1 MGPVGLSPA
10 DGYPA
15 VIATRLLFTL
25 GGIMARN
32 TFLAHTLLRAVCPP
46 PPWAEIIGLSWY
58 DPDTGQASPPDFPE
72 APGGGHN
79 IHLDIL
85 DVTTAP
91 VTVHHIG
98 LDDAERAALALTHDG
113 SLDAPLTHDNP
124 HKRRLARAQLIDD
137 QLHRV
142 QKPQPSKPVSPPNM
156 QTLATRLVAVSA
168 GRSCEPPSGPAT
180 TEHEQRPRRQL
191 CAGWWPAHRRQHCA
205 VVINGRNSPLAPLI
219 VVIVLSG
226 QGEAFAATD
235 RVHIAPLVDH
245 WLTGCRRDTA
255 RPREPYLLC

>member
-1 MGPVGLSPA
+1 MAAAQEHRGHGPGRPQPSRRLPRRHRYSTAFHPWRHHGPQHVPGPHPSASRLPA
-10 DGYPA
+10 
-15 VIATRLLFTL
+15 
-25 GGIMARN
+25 
-32 TFLAHTLLRAVCPP
+32 

-113 SLDAPLTHDNP
+113 SLDATLTHDNP

-137 QLHRV
+137 QLHRR
-142 QKPQPSKPVSPPNM
+142 
-156 QTLATRLVAVSA
+156 A
-168 GRSCEPPSGPAT
+168 E
-180 TEHEQRPRRQL
+180 
-191 CAGWWPAHRRQHCA
+191 
-205 VVINGRNSPLAPLI
+205 
-219 VVIVLSG
+219 
-226 QGEAFAATD
+226 AATLKARLAAEHAD
-235 RVHIAPLVDH
+235 LGYQARRRERREILRAALR
-245 WLTGCRRDTA
+245 TGHHRA
-255 RPREPYLLC
+255 

>member
-85 DVTTAP
+85 DVT
-91 VTVHHIG
+91 
-98 LDDAERAALALTHDG
+98 
-113 SLDAPLTHDNP
+113 LTHDNP

-137 QLHRV
+137 QLHRR
-142 QKPQPSKPVSPPNM
+142 
-156 QTLATRLVAVSA
+156 A
-168 GRSCEPPSGPAT
+168 E
-180 TEHEQRPRRQL
+180 
-191 CAGWWPAHRRQHCA
+191 
-205 VVINGRNSPLAPLI
+205 
-219 VVIVLSG
+219 
-226 QGEAFAATD
+226 AATLKARLAAEHAD
-235 RVHIAPLVDH
+235 LGYQARRRERREILRAALR
-245 WLTGCRRDTA
+245 TGHHRA
-255 RPREPYLLC
+255 

>member
-98 LDDAERAALALTHDG
+98 LDDAERAALTLTHDG
-113 SLDAPLTHDNP
+113 SLDATLTHDNP

-137 QLHRV
+137 QLHRR
-142 QKPQPSKPVSPPNM
+142 
-156 QTLATRLVAVSA
+156 A
-168 GRSCEPPSGPAT
+168 E
-180 TEHEQRPRRQL
+180 
-191 CAGWWPAHRRQHCA
+191 
-205 VVINGRNSPLAPLI
+205 
-219 VVIVLSG
+219 
-226 QGEAFAATD
+226 AATLKARLAAEHAD
-235 RVHIAPLVDH
+235 LGYQARRRERREILRAALR
-245 WLTGCRRDTA
+245 TGHHRA
-255 RPREPYLLC
+255 